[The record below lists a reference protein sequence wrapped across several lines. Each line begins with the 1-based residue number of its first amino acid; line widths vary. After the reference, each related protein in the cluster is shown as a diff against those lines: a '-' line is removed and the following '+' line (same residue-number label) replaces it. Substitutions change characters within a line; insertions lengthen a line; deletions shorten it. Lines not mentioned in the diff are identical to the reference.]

1 MAERLEV
8 LYRIS
13 LNDCNNKFKVNS
25 MVSETL
31 LLNLRLVRRVGT
43 DGLNIYSV
51 HLHSTI
57 VTDKSEKANHNEWP
71 NFNVGNPR
79 LRLVKTRFS
88 MIWLLVV
95 HICKKCSSTL
105 CNSLKVSFLR
115 KKQSWKRKNF
125 PPGMSNNFSEAT
137 IEERRVDF
145 QNSGKTLRTHVYLII
160 W

>member
-1 MAERLEV
+1 MAERLEE

-31 LLNLRLVRRVGT
+31 QLNLRLVRRVGT

-79 LRLVKTRFS
+79 LRSIKTRFS
-88 MIWLLVV
+88 MIWLL
-95 HICKKCSSTL
+95 ICKKCSSTL

-125 PPGMSNNFSEAT
+125 PPVMSNNFSEAT
-137 IEERRVDF
+137 IQEGRVGF
-145 QNSGKTLRTHVYLII
+145 QNSGQRPL
-160 W
+160 